1 MTNPKTQDAQF
12 YEHVATI
19 ARNISEGMTIE
30 TDSDAYDED
39 CPDALLSGWD
49 YLSDALDIQY
59 VTDSAK
65 QFAGVR
71 VLVAFGGPNI
81 WVDMHRGEVVG
92 SWWGATASAQIWDDP
107 MGIEDAAAEL
117 FNCI

>member
-1 MTNPKTQDAQF
+1 MDNPKTQDGPL

-19 ARNISEGMTIE
+19 ARAISEGIVME
-30 TDSDAYDED
+30 TDNDAYDED
-39 CPDALLSGWD
+39 YPDALISGWD

-59 VTDSAK
+59 VTNSAK
-65 QFAGVR
+65 EFAGVR
-71 VLVAFGGPNI
+71 ILVAFGGPNI
-81 WVDMHRGEVVG
+81 WVDMHRREVVG
-92 SWWGATASAQIWDDP
+92 SWWGPKASAEIWDDP